1 MVQIR
6 VTLVEASGIRRE
18 LADGTPG
25 QSLMELARA
34 HGVVGILAEC
44 GGLCACATCHVY
56 VDEAWW
62 PRVGE
67 ADDVEFSMLD
77 LVGDALEDTSRL
89 ACQIKLRSELNG
101 LVAYVAPPPAT
112 KMARKNGG

>member
-1 MVQIR
+1 MAQITVTMVEPSGERR
-6 VTLVEASGIRRE
+6 VLT
-18 LADGTPG
+18 DGTPG

-34 HGVVGILAEC
+34 HGVAGILAEC

-67 ADDVEFSMLD
+67 AEDMEFSMLD
-77 LVGDALEDTSRL
+77 LVGDALLDNSRL

-101 LVAYVAPPPAT
+101 LVVSVAPAAAGLV
-112 KMARKNGG
+112 KKEG